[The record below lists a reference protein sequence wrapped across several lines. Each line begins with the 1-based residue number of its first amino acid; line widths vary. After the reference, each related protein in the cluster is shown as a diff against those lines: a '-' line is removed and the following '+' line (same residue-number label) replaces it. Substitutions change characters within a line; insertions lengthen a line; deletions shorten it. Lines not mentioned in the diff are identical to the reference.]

1 MFSPD
6 FAPDNV
12 ISMPDRLPPQ
22 AIEAEEAVLGGIL
35 FDNEAIA
42 RVIKI
47 LQPDDFYVSSHKDI
61 YSSAVRLHNAGQPTD
76 LLFVANWLESHD
88 LLARVGGRN
97 KLASLV
103 NSCVSAVNIDAL
115 AELVREKARL
125 RAVIK
130 TANEMIRAAMDA
142 PVMELR
148 ASDVIEMGQQKLLVL
163 RQSTQDQ
170 RIRPLAD
177 IIPQVYAEIELANSG
192 EDAIEVSIPT
202 GFYDLDEVIGG
213 LPFGSLTVVGGRGG
227 IGKSTWALDIGLRAA
242 ASGLT
247 TAYFALEMS
256 ASQMVKKTLSRLAA
270 PHIPCDLLFKRNA
283 LHQSHWN
290 PLAQSCA
297 EAMGL
302 PFWLNDDPVIT
313 TSQIKAHLQD
323 VASQCGEVSLVII
336 DYVQLIEPMRRERGE
351 NRVQEIDS
359 ILKQL
364 RAIAKQFNCAVLGL
378 AQLKREVDSRSE
390 KRPTKADFR
399 ESGGFE
405 QEAAVMLGLYR
416 EDYYDKQSTQK
427 GIFEVSVL
435 KSRFSSETTVN
446 LLFDERFGQFKNLA
460 RNHTFN

>member
-6 FAPDNV
+6 SVPDNV
-12 ISMPDRLPPQ
+12 VSMPHHLPPQ
-22 AIEAEEAVLGGIL
+22 SIEAEVAVLGGIL
-35 FDNEAIA
+35 FDPQAIT
-42 RVIKI
+42 RVVKI
-47 LQPDDFYVSSHKDI
+47 LQPEDFYVTSHKDI
-61 YSSAVRLHNAGQPTD
+61 YQAAVRLHNTGQPTD
-76 LLFVANWLESHD
+76 LIFVTSWLESHGI
-88 LLARVGGRN
+88 LSQIGGRN
-97 KLASLV
+97 KLASLFD
-103 NSCVSAVNIDAL
+103 SCVSALNVDAL

-130 TANEMIRAAMDA
+130 TANEMLRDAMDA
-142 PVMELR
+142 PAMELK
-148 ASDVIEMGQQKLLVL
+148 ATDVIEMGQQKLLAL
-163 RQSTQDQ
+163 RQSTQES
-170 RIRPLAD
+170 RIKLLAD
-177 IIPQVYAEIELANSG
+177 IIPEVYAEIELANSG
-192 EDAIEVSIPT
+192 EDAIEVSVPT
-202 GFYDLDEVIGG
+202 GFYDLDAVIGG
-213 LPFGSLTVVGGRGG
+213 LPFAALSVVGGRGG

-256 ASQMVKKTLSRLAA
+256 CSQMVKKTLSRLAA
-270 PHIPCDLLFKRNA
+270 PFVPADLLFKRNA

-302 PFWLNDDPVIT
+302 PFWLNDDPIIT

-323 VASQCGEVSLVII
+323 VVAQGGEVSLVII

-416 EDYYDKQSTQK
+416 EDYYDKQTTQK

-460 RNHTFN
+460 KSNY

>member
-12 ISMPDRLPPQ
+12 VSMPNRLPPQ
-22 AIEAEEAVLGGIL
+22 AIEAEEVVLGGIL
-35 FDNEAIA
+35 FDPEAIA

-47 LQPDDFYVSSHKDI
+47 LQPEDFYVGSHKNI
-61 YSSAVRLHNAGQPTD
+61 YQAAVRLHQSQQPTD
-76 LLFVANWLESHD
+76 LLFVTSWLESHG
-88 LLARVGGRN
+88 LLHNVGGRN
-97 KLASLV
+97 KLASLL

-115 AELVREKARL
+115 AELIREKAQL
-125 RAVIK
+125 RAVIQ
-130 TANEMIRAAMDA
+130 TALQMAREAMDA
-142 PVMELR
+142 PLTETT
-148 ASDVIEMGQQKLLVL
+148 ATSVIEMGQQKLLEL
-163 RQSTQDQ
+163 RQLTVPCQMK
-170 RIRPLAD
+170 LMAD
-177 IIPQVYAEIELANSG
+177 IIPDVYAEIEASNNG
-192 EDAIEVSIPT
+192 EDAIEVNVPT
-202 GFYDLDEVIGG
+202 GFYDLDSVIGG
-213 LPFGSLTVVGGRGG
+213 MPFGALTVVGGRGG
-227 IGKSTWALDIGLRAA
+227 IGKSTWALDIGIRAA

-270 PHIPCDLLFKRNA
+270 PHVPADLLFKRNA
-283 LHQSHWN
+283 LRESHWN
-290 PLAQSCA
+290 PLAQACA
-297 EAMGL
+297 EGMAL
-302 PFWLNDDPVIT
+302 PFWLNDNPVIT
-313 TSQIKAHLQD
+313 TSQIKGDLQD
-323 VASQCGEVSLVII
+323 IQARCGSVSLVIV

-416 EDYYDKQSTQK
+416 EDYYDKQTTQK

-460 RNHTFN
+460 KSQY

>member
-6 FAPDNV
+6 FVPDNV
-12 ISMPDRLPPQ
+12 ISMPDYLPPQ
-22 AIEAEEAVLGGIL
+22 SIEAEVAVLGGIL
-35 FDNEAIA
+35 LDPQAIA

-47 LQPDDFYVSSHKDI
+47 LQPEDFYVSSHKEI
-61 YSSAVRLHNAGQPTD
+61 YSSAVRLHNTGQPTD
-76 LLFVANWLESHD
+76 LLFVTNWLESHGV
-88 LLARVGGRN
+88 LPRIGGRN
-97 KLASLV
+97 KLASLFDC
-103 NSCVSAVNIDAL
+103 CVSAINVDAL
-115 AELVREKARL
+115 AELIREKARL

-130 TANEMIRAAMDA
+130 TANEMLRAAMDA
-142 PVMELR
+142 PVMDMK
-148 ASDVIEMGQQKLLVL
+148 ATDVIEIAQQKLLAL
-163 RQSTQDQ
+163 RQTTQDS
-170 RIRPLAD
+170 RIKPLSD
-177 IIPQVYAEIELANSG
+177 IIPEVYAEIELANNG

-202 GFYDLDEVIGG
+202 GFYDLDAVISG
-213 LPFGSLTVVGGRGG
+213 LPFGALSVVGGRGG
-227 IGKSTWALDIGLRAA
+227 IGKSTWALDIALRAA

-270 PHIPCDLLFKRNA
+270 PHVPADLLFKRNA
-283 LHQSHWN
+283 LRESHWS

-323 VASQCGEVSLVII
+323 VVAQCGEVSLVIV
-336 DYVQLIEPMRRERGE
+336 DYVQLIEPMRLRLGE

-416 EDYYDKQSTQK
+416 EDYYDKQTTQK

-460 RNHTFN
+460 KSSY

>member
-6 FAPDNV
+6 FVPDNV
-12 ISMPDRLPPQ
+12 VSMPYHLPPQ
-22 AIEAEEAVLGGIL
+22 SIEAEVAVLGGIL
-35 FDNEAIA
+35 FDPQAIA
-42 RVIKI
+42 RVVKI
-47 LQPDDFYVSSHKDI
+47 LQPEDFYVTSHKDI
-61 YSSAVRLHNAGQPTD
+61 YQATVRLHNTGQPTD
-76 LLFVANWLESHD
+76 LIFVTSWLESHGI
-88 LLARVGGRN
+88 LSQIGGRN
-97 KLASLV
+97 KLVSLFD
-103 NSCVSAVNIDAL
+103 SCVSAINVDAL

-130 TANEMIRAAMDA
+130 TANEMLRDAMDA
-142 PVMELR
+142 PAMELK
-148 ASDVIEMGQQKLLVL
+148 ATDVIEMGQQKLLAL
-163 RQSTQDQ
+163 RQSTQES
-170 RIRPLAD
+170 RIKLLAD
-177 IIPQVYAEIELANSG
+177 IIPEVYAEIELANSG
-192 EDAIEVSIPT
+192 EDAIEVSVPT
-202 GFYDLDEVIGG
+202 GFYDLDAVIGG
-213 LPFGSLTVVGGRGG
+213 LPFAALSVVGGRGG

-256 ASQMVKKTLSRLAA
+256 CSQMVKKTLSRLAA
-270 PHIPCDLLFKRNA
+270 PNVPADLLFKRNA

-302 PFWLNDDPVIT
+302 PFWLNDDPIIT

-323 VASQCGEVSLVII
+323 VVAQRGEVSLVII

-378 AQLKREVDSRSE
+378 AQLKREVDSRAE

-416 EDYYDKQSTQK
+416 EDYYDKQTTQK

-460 RNHTFN
+460 KSNY